1 MTQHSW
7 NVRVWGV
14 RGSAPAPFSDRLEYG
29 GNTSCI
35 SLEKEDHLLVLDAGT
50 GLAGL
55 GQALV
60 ERKEGSRRVD
70 LLLSHLHQDHLQG
83 LVSFQPFY
91 KEDWEIHLYG
101 FPGFAKQLCTV
112 FGPPFWPLSL
122 DGMAASVQFHELVP
136 GQSCSIGNV
145 TVRTAAGDHPGGSLL
160 YRLEMDGKALVY
172 ALDCE
177 CTAQAR
183 DTLHRFAAGADL
195 LIWDAT
201 FAPEHLRPGWG
212 HSTWAQGLEVGAAAG
227 VRRLLMTHFSTD
239 YTDDFLHGQET
250 AARRRGNCVFAKEGM
265 RLEV

>member
-1 MTQHSW
+1 MGSEVFSFW
-7 NVRVWGV
+7 NILDDISRNLEH
-14 RGSAPAPFSDRLEYG
+14 RRLA
-29 GNTSCI
+29 
-35 SLEKEDHLLVLDAGT
+35 DVF
-50 GLAGL
+50 
-55 GQALV
+55 
-60 ERKEGSRRVD
+60 R
-70 LLLSHLHQDHLQG
+70 

-101 FPGFAKQLCTV
+101 FPGFAKQLCTI

-160 YRLEMDGKALVY
+160 YRLEMDGKTLVY

-183 DTLHRFAAGADL
+183 DTLQQFAVGADL

-212 HSTWAQGLEVGAAAG
+212 HSTWAQGLEVGTAAG

-239 YTDDFLHGQET
+239 YIDDFLHGQET
-250 AARRRGNCVFAKEGM
+250 AACRRGNCVFAKEGM